1 MMKKSLLLLMMML
14 VSAFS
19 FAQDR
24 KISGVLV
31 DGETK
36 EPVMQT
42 TVQLITMDSAF
53 VAGAVSNERGAFTIT
68 APKNG
73 KYLLRISSIGYIGVL
88 KRLEIVGNKT
98 LNLGIVKMESDA
110 KMLSQVNV
118 TGKALK
124 VVVKEDTF
132 VYNSAAYV
140 TPEGS
145 VVEELVKR
153 LPGAQVSEDGKIT
166 INGKEVKKVKVGGKE
181 FMTGDT
187 QTAMKNLPTSIID
200 NIKVYDEKS
209 DLSRITGIDDGNDE
223 TVLDFSVKPGM
234 NKGFMSN
241 VDLGYGTHD
250 RYTGRL
256 FGMYTKDNFRIQGM
270 GNGNNTGD
278 RGFGGRGGGGRGGQ
292 GLNSSKMAGFN
303 FSYDN
308 DTIQIG
314 GSVRWN
320 HRDGDV
326 MSRRAV
332 ENFISRS
339 GAFENSVNQNFSR
352 SDSWNA
358 QLRLEWKPDTMT
370 NIMFRPSMSISS
382 NDGLTSSSSANF
394 NEDPFRYFADPLAVA
409 SIAKM
414 AEDSIIVNSSLDKG
428 ISYSN
433 SKRFGGSLQFNRK
446 LNSLG
451 RNITFR
457 VEGNYSKGDGNNLS
471 ISNVHLYKVRNVYG
485 EDSTYQTNRYSITPT
500 KNYSYSLQTIYSEPL
515 WRGTF
520 LQLSYRFNYS
530 TNKSDRSTYD
540 FSNLGANYFDRVTA
554 DYRQWDNYLERLS
567 RPYTEYLSNDLSRYS
582 EYKNYTHNVEAQLR
596 VIREKYNFNVGL
608 LFQPQRSKFIQDYKG
623 VYVDTVRTVTNISP
637 TLDFRYRFS
646 KRDDLRIT
654 YRANTQ
660 QPSVSQMLDIYDDSN
675 SLRITTGNPGL
686 KPSFTQNLS
695 GFFNGYI
702 QNHMRSIMSFVNFST
717 TKNSISQKVTYNEKT
732 GGQITRPENINGNW
746 NVMIGSMYNQSIDT
760 IGVWFVNTFT
770 NLSYSNHVGY
780 VSLDKKADSQKNTT
794 RDITVGERLSL
805 SFRPT
810 IGLWSTEFEIDGSGT
825 YNHAR
830 NKLQKQGNL
839 DTWEFSYGG
848 SVNVTAPWGTSLSM
862 DMHNRS
868 RRGFTD
874 KSMNTDELIWNAQ
887 VSQGFLRGRSLTIS
901 LQLYDI
907 LHNQSNFSRMISA
920 MSSTDTWYNSINSYA
935 MVHVVYRF
943 NLFGGR
949 NANQGMPGMGGFGR
963 GGFGGGR
970 PAGGGGFGGGRP
982 MGGGGFGGGRPMGP
996 MM

>member
-88 KRLEIVGNKT
+88 KRLEIVGNKN

-428 ISYSN
+428 INYSN

-646 KRDDLRIT
+646 KRDDLRVT

-874 KSMNTDELIWNAQ
+874 NSMNTNELIWNAQ

>member
-88 KRLEIVGNKT
+88 KRLEIVGNKN

-428 ISYSN
+428 INYSN